1 MLKERFTKFEVY
13 MEIKE
18 RNFDVKCANVLPGE
32 VPVEI
37 VNEATSP
44 FSAYFIPRNCLPRVS
59 NIIKGEKIGIYF
71 LFDEDKTKVYVGQTQ
86 NGIGRLQTHNQKE
99 KFCWSVAIM
108 FLADRDKWI
117 SIIDDLEAF
126 AIINL
131 DRICNQRQSQYT
143 SQNKQKPKRK
153 IESMTR
159 LSQIESIFSEIK
171 FWLTAHF
178 KYDIESSKKCA
189 NLENSSIIPVVATRG
204 GIKANG
210 LFNRNDGSIVVKAG
224 SEVRLDDDYPANGG
238 NIEKLRQK
246 YKDNG
251 KIKKVKGK
259 YILQEDVRFDKL
271 SPAAEFVIGGS
282 CNGKTEWKSD
292 GKTLKELFGL

>member
-1 MLKERFTKFEVY
+1 

-44 FSAYFIPRNCLPRVS
+44 FSAYFIPRNCLPKVS

-131 DRICNQRQSQYT
+131 DRICNQRQNQYT

-178 KYDIESSKKCA
+178 KYDVESSKKSA

-204 GIKANG
+204 GIKAGG
-210 LFNRNDGSIVVKAG
+210 LFNPKDKSIIVMRG
-224 SEVRLDDDYPANGG
+224 SEVRLDNPANGEG
-238 NIEKLRQK
+238 VRKLREA
-246 YKDNG
+246 YKG

-282 CNGKTEWKSD
+282 CNGKTEWKSN